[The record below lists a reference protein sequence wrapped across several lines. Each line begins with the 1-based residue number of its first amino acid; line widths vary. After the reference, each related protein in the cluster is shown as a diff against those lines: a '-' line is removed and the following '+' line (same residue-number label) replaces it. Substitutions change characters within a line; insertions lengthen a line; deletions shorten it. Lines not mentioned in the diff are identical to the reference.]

1 MQFEEL
7 AAEADLG
14 ILVIY
19 DINRPT
25 RLSAYLSIPRP
36 NIRYCIQNKKN
47 TNRIILTFY
56 VRCKI
61 QHFNKKYELSIFFF
75 NLTLNNL
82 SFYAFFLKKKLIV
95 RLDIQP
101 LIWGY
106 WTVPCV
112 PPSNSDFDQTS
123 REGQLKLLKFRP
135 YFWFYSVGCPDN
147 AFSSKMLS

>member
-106 WTVPCV
+106 
-112 PPSNSDFDQTS
+112 
-123 REGQLKLLKFRP
+123 
-135 YFWFYSVGCPDN
+135 
-147 AFSSKMLS
+147 